1 MSNVPPYP
9 EIVVDMNDFPLGKTT
24 LGRYLAVLT
33 VLSLLALPACVN
45 GWGGDGNVTDPGGS
59 VTPPRSGNDPDPGVA
74 DIRGEF
80 LAAVNRARSV
90 KRMCGNTPFRP
101 APPVSWSGAL
111 ATAAY
116 LHSKDM
122 VRKNFQSHTG
132 SDGASAG
139 ERISRQ
145 GYPWRAYGENIA
157 FGNPTIPSVIQG
169 WLASE
174 RHCRNLMNPAFTE
187 IGAGYFIGSF
197 RGNPAARYWTF
208 DLADR

>member
-1 MSNVPPYP
+1 MMY
-9 EIVVDMNDFPLGKTT
+9 
-24 LGRYLAVLT
+24 RYLAVLT
-33 VLSLLALPACVN
+33 VFSLLVLPACVN
-45 GWGGDGNVTDPGGS
+45 GWGGDRNVTDPGGS
-59 VTPPRSGNDPDPGVA
+59 VIPQRGGNDPDPGVA

-80 LAAVNRARSV
+80 LAAVNRARAV
-90 KRMCGNTPFRP
+90 KQICGNTPYRP

-122 VRKNFQSHTG
+122 VRKKFLSHTG
-132 SDGASAG
+132 SDGSSAG

-145 GYPWRAYGENIA
+145 GYPWRTYGENLA
-157 FGNPTIPSVIQG
+157 FGNPTVSSVIQG
-169 WLASE
+169 WLVSE

-187 IGAGYFIGSF
+187 IGAGYFIGPF
-197 RGNPAARYWTF
+197 GGNPAARYWTL